1 MVTLLGSFLDS
12 FQCTCCRKVH
22 WQDASS
28 LQNEAGPLFI
38 TLCFLWGS
46 VWTFLETIVWPLTP
60 PGCPSSSP
68 LRLVFRIL
76 ERLLTCV
83 CVCVC
88 VCAHAQSCPTLYD
101 FMDYSPPGSPVHE
114 IFQARILEK
123 VAIFSTRGS
132 SQPWGWT
139 LIFHVSCWHVD
150 SLPLHHL
157 GSPRLWVIVT
167 SRVER
172 PRTLLC
178 SQAVYLAVPAPSI
191 LSHESLSK
199 FLMKFVP

>member
-1 MVTLLGSFLDS
+1 MPLASKMRLGL
-12 FQCTCCRKVH
+12 C
-22 WQDASS
+22 SS
-28 LQNEAGPLFI
+28 V
-38 TLCFLWGS
+38 TLCFLWGI

-60 PGCPSSSP
+60 PGCPSSIP

-76 ERLLTCV
+76 ERLLMCV

-88 VCAHAQSCPTLYD
+88 VCTLSHVQHSTTSWTIAHQAPLSMKFPSKKTWEGCRFLHQGIFPT
-101 FMDYSPPGSPVHE
+101 PGLNPY
-114 IFQARILEK
+114 L
-123 VAIFSTRGS
+123 
-132 SQPWGWT
+132 
-139 LIFHVSCWHVD
+139 LCLLCWHVD

-157 GSPRLWVIVT
+157 RSPRLWIIVT